1 MPYLEHSGKR
11 TYFEETGAGPAVVLG
26 HSFLCSTEMWC
37 NQIAPLSE
45 YSRIINIDYRGH
57 GKSDPARERFSLYDL
72 LDDTLAILDHL
83 KIKQAVWA
91 GLSTGGM
98 VALRAAITHPQ
109 RVRGLI
115 VLDADAGKERALVAL
130 KYRAMVAV
138 ARIVGIGP
146 FVPLVLS
153 LMFGRTTLRES
164 KSLVEQWRPKLME
177 PDLATISNWVGALVE
192 RDSLVSRLSAIEAP
206 ALVIVGAEDRSLP
219 PRLSRQMH
227 RGLAN
232 SELLVVEKAG
242 HLSAL
247 EQPEVI
253 NQAMRDFMSGLKEGS

>member
-1 MPYLEHSGKR
+1 MPYLEHSGRR
-11 TYFEETGAGPAVVLG
+11 TYFEETGAGPALVLG

-45 YSRIINIDYRGH
+45 HCRVINVDYRGH
-57 GKSDPARERFSLYDL
+57 GKSDPAHERFSLYDL

-83 KIKQAVWA
+83 EISQAVWG

-98 VALRAAITHPQ
+98 VALRAAINHPE

-115 VLDADAGKERALVAL
+115 VLDADAGGERRWVAL
-130 KYRAMVAV
+130 KYRAMAAV

-153 LMFGRTTLRES
+153 LMFGRTTLRQS
-164 KSLVEQWRPKLME
+164 KSLVEQWRPKLMQ
-177 PDLATISNWVGALVE
+177 PDLETISNWVGALVG
-192 RDSLVSRLSAIEAP
+192 RDSLVPRLADIEVP

-232 SELLVVEKAG
+232 SELLVVEMAG

-253 NQAMRDFMSGLKEGS
+253 NQAMQDFMSRIEEGS